1 LEVKRLDHRLQLS
14 KQSPVLG
21 SKKVFG
27 RNPVPLAFRKLE
39 LYKEI
44 LDVIHFLDTVAL
56 SIILGP
62 RSPQISVR
70 VGMARCR

>member
-27 RNPVPLAFRKLE
+27 RNPVSLAFRKLE
-39 LYKEI
+39 LYKER
-44 LDVIHFLDTVAL
+44 LDVILFLDSSVDRKVRGVPSRVVAESEL
-56 SIILGP
+56 
-62 RSPQISVR
+62 
-70 VGMARCR
+70 